1 MAKDDVRREAESL
14 RAEIERH
21 NRLYYQDAAPEI
33 SDRDYDR
40 LMLRLTEIEAAHPE
54 LEALYAAR
62 AGREAL
68 VIEVASNG
76 CTAKPDFAFYV
87 ERAGEAATLS
97 FARKRLDPCRS
108 FAMGKAEF
116 SFTWA
121 ELGLDPRRPV
131 FLLNPLAA
139 WTGPGA

>member
-1 MAKDDVRREAESL
+1 MNRRWLMIAGLGLLAGCATSG
-14 RAEIERH
+14 
-21 NRLYYQDAAPEI
+21 APV
-33 SDRDYDR
+33 
-40 LMLRLTEIEAAHPE
+40 LHPAQAAHPE
-54 LEALYAAR
+54 LEGLYAAR

-97 FARKRLDPCRS
+97 FARKRLDSCRS
-108 FAMGKAEF
+108 FAIGKTEL

>member
-1 MAKDDVRREAESL
+1 MNRRWLMIAGL
-14 RAEIERH
+14 GLLAGC
-21 NRLYYQDAAPEI
+21 AASGAPV
-33 SDRDYDR
+33 
-40 LMLRLTEIEAAHPE
+40 LHPAQAAHPE

-97 FARKRLDPCRS
+97 FARKRLDSCRS
-108 FAMGKAEF
+108 FAVGKTEL

>member
-1 MAKDDVRREAESL
+1 MNRRWLMIAGL
-14 RAEIERH
+14 GLLAGC
-21 NRLYYQDAAPEI
+21 AASGAPV
-33 SDRDYDR
+33 
-40 LMLRLTEIEAAHPE
+40 LHPAQAAHPE

-97 FARKRLDPCRS
+97 FARKRLDSCRS
-108 FAMGKAEF
+108 FAMGKTEL

>member
-1 MAKDDVRREAESL
+1 MNRRWLMIAGL
-14 RAEIERH
+14 GLLAGC
-21 NRLYYQDAAPEI
+21 AASGAPV
-33 SDRDYDR
+33 
-40 LMLRLTEIEAAHPE
+40 LHPAQAAHPE

-87 ERAGEAATLS
+87 ERAGEAKTLS

-108 FAMGKAEF
+108 FAMGKTEL

-131 FLLNPLAA
+131 VLLNPLAA
-139 WTGPGA
+139 WTGPGS

>member
-1 MAKDDVRREAESL
+1 MNRRWLMIAGL
-14 RAEIERH
+14 GLLAGC
-21 NRLYYQDAAPEI
+21 AASGAPV
-33 SDRDYDR
+33 
-40 LMLRLTEIEAAHPE
+40 LHPAQAAHPE

-62 AGREAL
+62 VGREAL

-108 FAMGKAEF
+108 FAMGKTEL
-116 SFTWA
+116 SFTWT

-131 FLLNPLAA
+131 FLLNPLAP

>member
-1 MAKDDVRREAESL
+1 MNRRLLMIAGL
-14 RAEIERH
+14 GLLAGF
-21 NRLYYQDAAPEI
+21 AASGAPV
-33 SDRDYDR
+33 
-40 LMLRLTEIEAAHPE
+40 LHPAQAAHPE

-97 FARKRLDPCRS
+97 FARKRLDSCRS
-108 FAMGKAEF
+108 FAVGKTEL

-131 FLLNPLAA
+131 FLLNPLAP

>member
-1 MAKDDVRREAESL
+1 MNRRWLMIAGL
-14 RAEIERH
+14 GLLAGC
-21 NRLYYQDAAPEI
+21 AASGAPV
-33 SDRDYDR
+33 
-40 LMLRLTEIEAAHPE
+40 LHPAQAAHPE
-54 LEALYAAR
+54 LERLYAAR

-97 FARKRLDPCRS
+97 FARKRLDSCRS
-108 FAMGKAEF
+108 FAMGKTEL

>member
-1 MAKDDVRREAESL
+1 MNRRWLMIAGL
-14 RAEIERH
+14 GLLAGC
-21 NRLYYQDAAPEI
+21 AASGAPV
-33 SDRDYDR
+33 
-40 LMLRLTEIEAAHPE
+40 LHPAQAAHPE
-54 LEALYAAR
+54 LERLYAAR

-108 FAMGKAEF
+108 FAMGKTEL

>member
-1 MAKDDVRREAESL
+1 MNRRWLMIAGL
-14 RAEIERH
+14 GLLAGC
-21 NRLYYQDAAPEI
+21 AASGAPV
-33 SDRDYDR
+33 
-40 LMLRLTEIEAAHPE
+40 LHPAQAAHPE

-97 FARKRLDPCRS
+97 FARRRLDPCRS
-108 FAMGKAEF
+108 FAIGKTEL

>member
-1 MAKDDVRREAESL
+1 MNRRWLMIAGL
-14 RAEIERH
+14 GLLAGC
-21 NRLYYQDAAPEI
+21 AASGAPV
-33 SDRDYDR
+33 
-40 LMLRLTEIEAAHPE
+40 LHPAQAAHPE

-97 FARKRLDPCRS
+97 FARKRLDSCRS
-108 FAMGKAEF
+108 FAVGKTEL

-131 FLLNPLAA
+131 FLLNPLAP